1 MADPV
6 TDIQELDYSV
16 NLLQAILWQYTNA
29 TNLQGILNAKN
40 AWYVTNHTD
49 FWENWYTNVF
59 NLATANDF
67 GLSVWSIIL
76 GQSLFT
82 SFIES
87 TGIPYFGF
95 GAYNQ
100 NFDGSNFASLNGGN
114 SVYSTETSRLLL
126 QLRYFQL
133 VSSGTV
139 PETNRMLAY
148 VFANYGKAYLVDNHN
163 MTQTYYFEFVLSAE
177 ISYMLNNTD
186 VLPRPAGVSS
196 TIIGL

>member
-1 MADPV
+1 MANDV
-6 TDIQELDYSV
+6 TDIQELDFSV
-16 NLLQAILWQYTNA
+16 NLLQALLWQYTNA

-40 AWYVTNHTD
+40 TWYVTNQTD
-49 FWENWYTNVF
+49 FWENWYTDVF
-59 NLATANDF
+59 NLVTANDF

-95 GAYNQ
+95 GSSNQ

-114 SVYSTETSRLLL
+114 NVYSTETSRLLL
-126 QLRYFQL
+126 QLRYFKL
-133 VSSGTV
+133 VSSGTI

-148 VFANYGKAYLVDNHN
+148 VFADFGKAFLVDNHN

-186 VLPRPAGVSS
+186 VLPRPGGVSS
-196 TIIGL
+196 VIVGL